1 MNAADEER
9 FRAWAEPRIGRLHR
23 AAYLL
28 CGNWHEAEELVQ
40 DALARTFV
48 HWKRVEASSNP
59 DAYVR
64 KIIVN
69 EAKQRWRRRRVND
82 SAPLVDPAVADG
94 THERATQ
101 DQLLGALRQLPQR
114 QRAAVVLRYFE
125 QLTEAETAA
134 ALGCSI
140 GTVKSSTH
148 RAVTALRLILT
159 SEVDLT

>member
-1 MNAADEER
+1 MNAAEEDR
-9 FRAWAEPRIGRLHR
+9 FRAWAVPRISRLHR
-23 AAYLL
+23 GAYLL
-28 CGNWHEAEELVQ
+28 CGDWHEAEELVQ

-48 HWKRVEASSNP
+48 HWKRVEASANP

-64 KIIVN
+64 TIVVN
-69 EAKQRWRRRRVND
+69 EAKQRWRRRRPHDTVA
-82 SAPLVDPAVADG
+82 SVDRTVTDG
-94 THERATQ
+94 AHERAVQ
-101 DQLLGALRQLPQR
+101 DELLGALRRLPAR

-125 QLTEAETAA
+125 QLSEAETAE

-159 SEVDLT
+159 SEVDQP